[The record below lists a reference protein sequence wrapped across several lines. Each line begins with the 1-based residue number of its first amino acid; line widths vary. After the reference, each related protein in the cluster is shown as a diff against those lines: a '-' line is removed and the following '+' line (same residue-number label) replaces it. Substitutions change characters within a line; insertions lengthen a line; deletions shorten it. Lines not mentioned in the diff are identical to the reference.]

1 MGSYQITI
9 RFTTDRNLSQ
19 DELDLILGS
28 CEAQV
33 EEPADLA
40 GNDMDVDV
48 RIIESDI
55 LDHG

>member
-9 RFTTDRNLSQ
+9 RFSTNRPLSQ
-19 DELDLILGS
+19 DELDLILAA

-33 EEPADLA
+33 EEPVDASGD
-40 GNDMDVDV
+40 DMDVDV
-48 RIIESDI
+48 RIIDSDI

>member
-9 RFTTDRNLSQ
+9 RFSTNRPLSQ
-19 DELDLILGS
+19 DELDLILAA

-33 EEPADLA
+33 EEPADA
-40 GNDMDVDV
+40 SGDDMDVEV

>member
-9 RFTTDRNLSQ
+9 RFSTDRPLSQ
-19 DELDLILGS
+19 EELDLILAA

-33 EEPADLA
+33 EEPADA
-40 GNDMDVDV
+40 SGDDMDVDV
-48 RIIESDI
+48 RIIDSDI

>member
-9 RFTTDRNLSQ
+9 RFSTNRHLSQ
-19 DELDLILGS
+19 DELDLILAA

-33 EEPADLA
+33 EEPADMS
-40 GNDMDVDV
+40 GEDMDVDV